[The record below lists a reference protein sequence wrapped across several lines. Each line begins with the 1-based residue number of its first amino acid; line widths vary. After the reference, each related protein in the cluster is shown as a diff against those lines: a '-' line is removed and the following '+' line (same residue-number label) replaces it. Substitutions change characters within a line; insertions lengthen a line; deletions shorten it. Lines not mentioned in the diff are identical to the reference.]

1 MIRRPPRSTR
11 TDTLFPYTTL
21 FRSQEVAAGGIVP
34 VVAVEKS
41 NPTFRLRQGVG
52 LAGSLVE
59 RQGGGG
65 HVGVVVEGCRMLQ
78 PAVPPG
84 MVEAAVALHL
94 AAHEGEGLLGRS
106 QPSRPIERERRLRKG
121 GRSEEPRVGKEGDS
135 TGRTRW
141 SPY

>member
-1 MIRRPPRSTR
+1 MTHSSPTRRSSDLEHDAIAGRHGAVVGGLGAH
-11 TDTLFPYTTL
+11 DEIGGVVGG
-21 FRSQEVAAGGIVP
+21 QEVAAGGIVP

-84 MVEAAVALHL
+84 MVEAAVALQD
-94 AAHEGEGLLGRS
+94 RKS
-106 QPSRPIERERRLRKG
+106 TRLNY
-121 GRSEEPRVGKEGDS
+121 SH
-135 TGRTRW
+135 
-141 SPY
+141 